1 MKGLIAAAVAL
12 AVTSAS
18 GDQFL
23 VKREF
28 FDAIRFVESTDG
40 RYLGDQDG
48 GKSYGPYQISLAYL
62 KDSNDYAGTN
72 YTLRHFIDDD
82 SIAVTVM
89 CNYWNRWIERKGYEV
104 SYEVLAR
111 LHNGGPNGPKND
123 GTLEYWNKVKTKM
136 EEFENAKQNQ
146 AGRN

>member
-1 MKGLIAAAVAL
+1 MKGLIVAAVAL
-12 AVTSAS
+12 VVTSAS
-18 GDQFL
+18 GDEFL

-48 GKSYGPYQISLAYL
+48 GNVHGPYQISAAYL
-62 KDSNDYAGTN
+62 KDAND
-72 YTLRHFIDDD
+72 
-82 SIAVTVM
+82 
-89 CNYWNRWIERKGYEV
+89 YWNRWIEKKGYEV

-111 LHNGGPNGPKND
+111 LHNGGPNGPKNA
-123 GTLEYWNKVKTKM
+123 GTVEYWNKVKAKM
-136 EEFENAKQNQ
+136 EELENANEDQ